1 MVDDTED
8 ISKTESRP
16 RLQPRLSSSGLKIWG
31 GQIQEDYLPELQ
43 GKRAIAVYDE
53 MRKGN
58 SIVGGFVRAVEMA
71 FRSVVW
77 ADIPYDD
84 SREGLERAALLTSV
98 RNDMRHAWT
107 AFTANSMTMLPFGHA
122 PFEMTFKVRSGYP
135 KSKFS
140 DGKVGLANLDLIA
153 QDSIE
158 RWETETLSSCD
169 IVAITQRVPITS
181 QEIRIPIDKV
191 VNFRIRLEK
200 DNPEGE
206 SLFRQAYRDW
216 YYMNNLEAI
225 EGISLERTGAG
236 IPCITLPKGAST
248 IDDTGALSDEQAAID
263 IVKQVRVDEQGG
275 IVLFSGWE
283 FRLARPEGR
292 VDPDLFDLAIK
303 RHRSNMLISVLAT
316 FLEFGTSRVGSFALA
331 QQSRSFFEVALE
343 GYVNIFEDTFNKTV
357 VPLLFELNGITD
369 GRYPSLSHTTVGDPE
384 LSIIANYIE
393 RLRKVGLLQDVSP
406 VLEQYLKDL
415 AKFPRGATLI
425 DQQDHSS
432 DRYERATP
440 EGQDNN
446 SNSNNSDNSQNQR
459 NKPNNPAVDSTNGD
473 RPTDNNIN
481 SIDQEEQLAQ
491 MRRLARKASD

>member
-1 MVDDTED
+1 MADTEPED
-8 ISKTESRP
+8 VTKASTAHKASLT
-16 RLQPRLSSSGLKIWG
+16 PRLSGSGLKIWG
-31 GQIQEDYLPELQ
+31 GMIQEDYLPELQ
-43 GKRAIAVYDE
+43 GKRAIAIYDE

-58 SIVGGFVRAVEMA
+58 SIVGGFVRATEMA

-77 ADIPYDD
+77 ADVPYDG
-84 SREGLERAALLTSV
+84 SREGLERAAFLTSV

-107 AFTANSMTMLPFGHA
+107 VFTANSMTMLPFGHA
-122 PFEMTFKVRSGYP
+122 PFEITFKVRSGNP

-140 DGKVGLANLDLIA
+140 DGKVGLLNLDLIA

-158 RWETETLSSCD
+158 RWETETPSSAD
-169 IVAITQRVPITS
+169 VIAITQRIPTTS
-181 QEIRIPIDKV
+181 QEIRIPMEKV
-191 VNFRIRLEK
+191 VNFRLRLEK

-206 SLFRQAYRDW
+206 SIFRQAYRDW

-236 IPCITLPKGAST
+236 IPYIKLPKGAST
-248 IDDTGALSDEQAAID
+248 IADKGSQSDEQAAID
-263 IVKQVRVDEQGG
+263 IVRQVRVDEQGG
-275 IVLFSGWE
+275 IVLFDGWE
-283 FRLARPEGR
+283 FGLARPEGR

-393 RLRKVGLLQDVSP
+393 RLRKVGLMQDVDP

-415 AKFPRGATLI
+415 AKFPKGATLI
-425 DQQDHSS
+425 EQQEQTNKGKKD
-432 DRYERATP
+432 
-440 EGQDNN
+440 
-446 SNSNNSDNSQNQR
+446 SDNAE
-459 NKPNNPAVDSTNGD
+459 KPVN
-473 RPTDNNIN
+473 PTDNQNGN
-481 SIDQEEQLAQ
+481 RDHSVDDTEKEDELTL